1 MSKYKMTLLSLSAAM
16 ALLFLTGCEQLEQAK
31 NDTIENAKQT
41 VVKAL
46 EEAKSSGSIEQ
57 AKESA
62 NQVLIDAKKAAAGL
76 LNQAGKYLE
85 EDENADQKTQ
95 PMPQEEATSAI

>member
-1 MSKYKMTLLSLSAAM
+1 MNKYKMTLLSAAM

-31 NDTIENAKQT
+31 NDTIEKAKHT
-41 VVKAL
+41 AIKAL
-46 EEAKSSGSIEQ
+46 EEVKSSGSIEQ

-85 EDENADQKTQ
+85 EDESAGQKTQ

>member
-1 MSKYKMTLLSLSAAM
+1 MSRYKLTLLSLSAAI

-41 VVKAL
+41 ATKAL
-46 EEAKSSGSIEQ
+46 EEVKSSVSIEQ

-62 NQVLIDAKKAAAGL
+62 NQVLIDAKNATVEL
-76 LNQAGKYLE
+76 LDQVGKYLGQDETSNQKSDQMPE
-85 EDENADQKTQ
+85 EDAV
-95 PMPQEEATSAI
+95 SAI